1 MKKIKLYNIC
11 KILCLVL
18 CACFLLSACSDEE
31 IQVNDKGQATL
42 IYTDDSGE
50 DIKDIAISHRSCMQ
64 GTLLRSIYSSIGQMT
79 TDVYSTLT
87 KENLLSLVILAFTV
101 WMAFQILK
109 HVSATTPESI
119 GEFWT
124 KVLRKAAICTIC
136 GTLVSSPENILY
148 VVNTFIFPVYVTIL
162 EFTSLVMEQLGKS
175 PEAET
180 VAIQLFGTPEDDSA
194 ICEAFVNKISTCKF
208 NNAANVSMTTS
219 SFPTEPL
226 ELMSCMACVLSD
238 RLTIGYDIGLR
249 LLTKPSLTSIVTG
262 IFVLASFFITIV
274 SFALYLVD
282 SIFRLNMMIVIL
294 PFLIMFYPFEQTRKW
309 STKGFQIILGSASI
323 MLCLGLIIM
332 MTVFAMEKLLI
343 DKNMRVPYGDP
354 REYMDFGTIALSILF
369 MAFIIKQS
377 CSTAVQLAEHL
388 TGSVGEANFAKNVNG
403 VVRWVGSA
411 IFALATMGA
420 SAMWSTAYKYI
431 KTVRKIDKKYRKM
444 KAKFE
449 KATGRGNQGK
459 Q

>member
-1 MKKIKLYNIC
+1 MKKITLLNIC
-11 KILCLVL
+11 KILCLIL
-18 CACFLLSACSDEE
+18 CACFLLSACSEVKKVD
-31 IQVNDKGQATL
+31 DKGQATL
-42 IYTDDSGE
+42 IHTKDSGE
-50 DIKDIAISHRSCMQ
+50 DIKDITESHRVCLQ
-64 GTLLRSIYSSIGQMT
+64 GQLLKSIYTSVGEMT
-79 TDVYSTLT
+79 TNVYSTLT
-87 KENLLSLVILAFTV
+87 KENLLSLVILAFTA

-124 KVLRKAAICTIC
+124 KILRKAAICTVC

-148 VVNTFIFPVYVTIL
+148 VVNTFIFPVYLTIL
-162 EFTSLVMEQLGKS
+162 EFTSLVMEQIGKS
-175 PEAET
+175 PEAQT
-180 VAIQLFGTPEDDSA
+180 VAINLFGSAEDGA
-194 ICEAFVNKISTCKF
+194 TVCEAFVNKISTCKF
-208 NNAANVSMTTS
+208 NDSAKVAMTTN

-238 RLTIGYDIGLR
+238 RLTVGYQIGLR
-249 LLTKPSLTSIVTG
+249 LLSSANFTAIITG
-262 IFVLASFFITIV
+262 IFVLAIFFITIV
-274 SFALYLVD
+274 GFALYLVD

-343 DKNMRVPYGDP
+343 DKNMHVPYGDP
-354 REYMDFGTIALSILF
+354 RQYMDFGTVALSILF

-403 VVRWVGSA
+403 VVSWAGGIV
-411 IFALATMGA
+411 FALATMGA
-420 SAMWSTAYKYI
+420 SAIWSTAYKMSA
-431 KTVRKIDKKYRKM
+431 KVRKIEKRYHEIKQKI
-444 KAKFE
+444 E
-449 KATGRGNQGK
+449 KATGRSNQENK
-459 Q
+459 